1 MRYNYTIEGF
11 VNIKGVDMI
20 FKRLGLAVLLTSLFI
35 PISNAGLVID
45 PYVGVGSYAISSDVS
60 SIKKSGNKGFNSVG
74 SRLGF
79 SFTLLSAGIDY
90 QIDSATS
97 MNRKNLSAFVG
108 FEFPILLRVWGEY
121 MLSSTLKDDNFKD
134 TTIAF
139 KEGMSV
145 GVGFTALPL
154 ISINFEI
161 EKSKYNYESLPVI
174 GDQDVDFVSYLMS
187 VSLPLDL

>member
-1 MRYNYTIEGF
+1 
-11 VNIKGVDMI
+11 MI